1 MDGNEVGFLLLAA
14 GCAVGPAVRTGIL
27 VGKAV
32 GFDVGDTV
40 GFLRFVGNE
49 VGCCLVGARL
59 GPEGATVGLWE
70 GLDVG

>member
-1 MDGNEVGFLLLAA
+1 MLAA
-14 GCAVGPAVRTGIL
+14 GCAVGPTVRIGVF
-27 VGKAV
+27 VGKAAV
-32 GFDVGDTV
+32 GFDVGDAV
-40 GFLRFVGNE
+40 GFMRFIGSE